1 MNENLLKLI
10 EQTPEIKK
18 RFKTEYISI
27 MKRAGE
33 SPKQT
38 PCERIHNDEQYLLWK
53 AEIEEE
59 LQTLPESKTVKDIYN
74 LFLKMQN
81 NLLDDSRA
89 FAELEAKLKVL
100 GKRISN
106 SVQEEDRMNKPHK
119 IFISHSSKDREY
131 VEAIVSFFEDLGL
144 KEENIICS
152 SVPPY
157 CIPLNNNIY
166 EWLVNEFQNSNLYVI
181 YILSKN
187 YYNSASSL
195 NEMGATWAMKHEWTG
210 LLLPGFNF
218 NQLDGCIDKGKIG
231 IKLDDSDDKSL
242 KYRLTELKNK
252 IEGDFKLE
260 LLSESKWERK
270 RDDFLKKVSSIK
282 EKRTLNCKDKE

>member
-1 MNENLLKLI
+1 
-10 EQTPEIKK
+10 
-18 RFKTEYISI
+18 
-27 MKRAGE
+27 
-33 SPKQT
+33 
-38 PCERIHNDEQYLLWK
+38 
-53 AEIEEE
+53 
-59 LQTLPESKTVKDIYN
+59 
-74 LFLKMQN
+74 MQN

-195 NEMGATWAMKHEWTG
+195 NEMGATWAMKCETKI
-210 LLLPGFNF
+210 
-218 NQLDGCIDKGKIG
+218 NQNVQKKTNLKT
-231 IKLDDSDDKSL
+231 SL
-242 KYRLTELKNK
+242 NNLEK
-252 IEGDFKLE
+252 IE
-260 LLSESKWERK
+260 
-270 RDDFLKKVSSIK
+270 
-282 EKRTLNCKDKE
+282 

>member
-1 MNENLLKLI
+1 
-10 EQTPEIKK
+10 
-18 RFKTEYISI
+18 
-27 MKRAGE
+27 
-33 SPKQT
+33 
-38 PCERIHNDEQYLLWK
+38 
-53 AEIEEE
+53 
-59 LQTLPESKTVKDIYN
+59 
-74 LFLKMQN
+74 MQN

-270 RDDFLKKVSSIK
+270 RDDFFKESI
-282 EKRTLNCKDKE
+282 